1 MMAIILKRWLR
12 LLPLALIAF
21 AVLFA
26 ALPGSALAGK
36 PVKMHFFMTLDCPHC
51 KAEKAFLEKLKQRYP
66 ELEIIAHEVT
76 KSQDEANYFVKMSEA
91 YGAKVTGVPATFIG
105 HFSPTIGF
113 QDESTTGALIE
124 SRVKYCAD
132 SGCID
137 PAERVRERF
146 PLMEPTPSEGL
157 LLGEEQ
163 PPDEGLCPDDI
174 PCVEGKGGPP
184 PEETEVAPAEAEIQ
198 MPPETEEP
206 VPPPVK
212 EDIISLPLIG
222 KVEASKMA
230 LPVLTVTI
238 AALDGFNP
246 CAFFVLFML
255 LGMLVHVHSR
265 RRMLLVGGIFVF
277 FSGFI
282 YFVFMAAWL
291 NIFLLSGEIK
301 AITVI
306 AGLVALV
313 IAVINIKDYFYFKRG
328 ISLSIPDSA
337 KPKLFDRMRKLLKAS
352 SLASIIFG
360 TVVLAIAAN
369 AYELLCTAGFPMVF
383 TRVLTLHALS
393 AASYYLY
400 LVFYNV
406 VYVVP
411 LATIVVLFTITLG
424 SRKLSEHQGQ
434 ILKLISGVMMLYL
447 ALVILVKPALLANIL
462 VAGGLLVAALAT
474 SGLVM
479 LISGV
484 LHRPQ
489 KD

>member
-1 MMAIILKRWLR
+1 MMAIISKRWLR
-12 LLPLALIAF
+12 LLSLTLIAF
-21 AVLFA
+21 AFLFA
-26 ALPGSALAGK
+26 AFPGPALAGK
-36 PVKMHFFMTLDCPHC
+36 PVKMHFFMTLECPHC

-76 KSQDEANYFVKMSEA
+76 KSEDEARYFAKMSEA

-105 HFSPTIGF
+105 HFSPIIGF

-137 PAERVRERF
+137 PAESVRERF
-146 PLMEPTPSEGL
+146 PLMEPAPPGVL

-163 PPDEGLCPDDI
+163 PSDEVVCPDDI
-174 PCVEGKGGPP
+174 PCVEGERVPP
-184 PEETEVAPAEAEIQ
+184 PEEAAEEPAEAEIQ
-198 MPPETEEP
+198 TLPEAEEP
-206 VPPPVK
+206 APPPGN
-212 EDIISLPLIG
+212 EDIISLPLVG
-222 KVEASKMA
+222 KVEASRMA

-282 YFVFMAAWL
+282 YFIFMAAWL
-291 NIFLLSGEIK
+291 NVFLLSGEIK

-313 IAVINIKDYFYFKRG
+313 IAVINIKEYFYFRRG
-328 ISLSIPDSA
+328 VSLSIPDSA
-337 KPKLFDRMRKLLKAS
+337 KPRLFDRMRKLLKAS

-383 TRVLTLHALS
+383 TRVLTLHELS
-393 AASYYLY
+393 TAAYYLY

-434 ILKLISGVMMLYL
+434 VLKLISGVMMLYL
-447 ALVILVKPALLANIL
+447 ALVILIKPALLGNIL
-462 VAGGLLVAALAT
+462 VAGGLLLAALVT

-479 LISGV
+479 LISSV
-484 LHRPQ
+484 LHRHQ
-489 KD
+489 KN